1 LKEDLNI
8 AKIVNSQPPKFEWR
22 VYRNDTTSLTMAA
35 LDADGKP
42 YDLTDYTIEAQARLE
57 PLAATTVGTITV
69 TAQDNIITLD
79 LDTTGLDIINYF
91 DVELTHV
98 PTDKKTTIL
107 YGTIF
112 LEEDITR

>member
-1 LKEDLNI
+1 MAKNI
-8 AKIVNSQPPKFEWR
+8 INNQPPKFEWR

-35 LDADGKP
+35 LDADGNP

-57 PLAATTVGTITV
+57 PTSATTVGTITV
-69 TAQDNIITLD
+69 TAEENIITLD
-79 LDTTGLDIINYF
+79 LDTTGLDTINYF
-91 DVELTHV
+91 DVELVHV